1 MFSKIVM
8 KTFSQFLIACSIAS
22 PGIGGDLNEYYYGD
36 SIAVGYGGKS
46 PGSRRVGASPGE
58 VLSYLERDLKDNPE
72 KFKGQ
77 TVNISTGV
85 SNNPSDFRSIERQ
98 LARLQQSGARINVLG
113 AAQGRYDKENQRL
126 AALSS
131 QYGANFKGGFKPGRD
146 GVHPASYGSYDS
158 GTSSPRST
166 PAPTPKPVLSKLKG
180 VEGTGVGSNFVAKKW
195 TNTERGRYK
204 TYGGSNYW
212 VLIMSPFETITLFVT

>member
-1 MFSKIVM
+1 M
-8 KTFSQFLIACSIAS
+8 KTFPQFLIACSIAS

-46 PGSRRVGASPGE
+46 PGSRRVGASPAE

-72 KFKGQ
+72 KFKGR

-85 SNNPSDFRSIERQ
+85 SNNPGDFKSIERQ
-98 LARLQQSGARINVLG
+98 LARLQQSGARVNVIG
-113 AAQGRYDKENQRL
+113 AAQGRYDRENERL
-126 AALSS
+126 ASLSS

-158 GTSSPRST
+158 GTRQAPKPKTSDS
-166 PAPTPKPVLSKLKG
+166 PAPTSKPVLSKLKG

-195 TNTERGRYK
+195 TDTERGRYK
-204 TYGGSNYW
+204 DYGGK
-212 VLIMSPFETITLFVT
+212 